1 MQCQPGRA
9 NSPGVIISVSK
20 CRKEILAE
28 ARKKWKCTADR
39 QSNKKTAKQNIFNKR
54 VESRVAE
61 SGRAYKYLDPV
72 IPDARNLQHLRR
84 CLNFKVFQ
92 SQEINK

>member
-28 ARKKWKCTADR
+28 ARKKCKYTADR

-61 SGRAYKYLDPV
+61 SG
-72 IPDARNLQHLRR
+72 
-84 CLNFKVFQ
+84 
-92 SQEINK
+92 